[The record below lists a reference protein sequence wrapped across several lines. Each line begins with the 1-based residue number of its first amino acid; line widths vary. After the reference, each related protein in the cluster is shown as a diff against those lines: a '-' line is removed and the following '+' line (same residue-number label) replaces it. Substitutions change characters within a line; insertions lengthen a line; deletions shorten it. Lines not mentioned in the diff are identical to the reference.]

1 MHGNVQDHFL
11 PKSKALAGSTGSR
24 SFFFGSLWSLH
35 YSKVSWPKDWTRVS
49 RIAGRFFTIW
59 VTREAL
65 FNGLVQ
71 VYLYCCW
78 ISKRRNLLRPVFECS
93 SVKSKYKKLNYNIE
107 LQYSVVSG
115 IQHSDYIH
123 IYVFSGFPCSSAD
136 KESVCNAGDP
146 GSIPGK
152 GRSPGERIGCL
163 LPYSWASL
171 VAQTI
176 KNPPVM
182 QETWV
187 RSLGWEDPLKVGM
200 ATTPVFLPG
209 ESHRQEPGRLQS
221 MESQTVGHDWATK
234 HNTETLVLK
243 LIVSELWELVMD
255 REAWRAAIHGV
266 AKSRTW
272 LSDWCDL
279 IW

>member
-24 SFFFGSLWSLH
+24 SFFFASLWSLH
-35 YSKVSWPKDWTRVS
+35 YSKVSWPKDWTQVS

-71 VYLYCCW
+71 VYLYYCW

-115 IQHSDYIH
+115 IQQSDYIH

-152 GRSPGERIGCL
+152 GRSPGERI
-163 LPYSWASL
+163 LPTSIFLGFPGGSNNKESTCNAGDLGSIPGL
-171 VAQTI
+171 G
-176 KNPPVM
+176 
-182 QETWV
+182 
-187 RSLGWEDPLKVGM
+187 RSPEGGYGNHSSIL
-200 ATTPVFLPG
+200 
-209 ESHRQEPGRLQS
+209 
-221 MESQTVGHDWATK
+221 
-234 HNTETLVLK
+234 
-243 LIVSELWELVMD
+243 
-255 REAWRAAIHGV
+255 AWRIP
-266 AKSRTW
+266 
-272 LSDWCDL
+272 
-279 IW
+279 